1 MKNNKA
7 MTYVLVVLVVG
18 IWGYVIYRVLAGVS
32 DTDVQ
37 PSRHTIKSNVDENL
51 AYYRGNDSLAYDT
64 LYHSPFL
71 MVASMQTTDI
81 EAASTTDDQP
91 LTEEYDPIVFAP
103 AMDIL
108 YLGYIENE
116 NHRNRVAIVQIN
128 GKQYYLR
135 PKQQKEG
142 ITLQSIGAS
151 EIKVKTEYQTLTIGK
166 Q

>member
-7 MTYVLVVLVVG
+7 MTYVLLSLVVG
-18 IWGYVIYRVLAGVS
+18 IWGYVIYRVLVRVG

-37 PSRHTIKSNVDENL
+37 PIRTTIKSKVDENL
-51 AYYRGNDSLAYDT
+51 AYYRGKDSLAYDT

-71 MVASMQTTDI
+71 MAASMQATDVEATPMVDEQPPI
-81 EAASTTDDQP
+81 EQ
-91 LTEEYDPIVFAP
+91 YDPIVFAP

-116 NHRNRVAIVQIN
+116 NHKNRVAIVQIN
-128 GKQYYLR
+128 GKQHYLR
-135 PKQQKEG
+135 PKQQIEG

-151 EIKVKTEYQTLTIGK
+151 EIKVKTDYQTLTIAK